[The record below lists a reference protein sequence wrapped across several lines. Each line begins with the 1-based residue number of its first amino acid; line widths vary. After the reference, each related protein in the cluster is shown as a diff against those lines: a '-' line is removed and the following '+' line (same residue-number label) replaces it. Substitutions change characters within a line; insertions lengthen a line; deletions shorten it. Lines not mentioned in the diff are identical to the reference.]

1 MQRQLLFMLLILTC
15 LVPAKNR
22 KSVVP
27 AAPAASDTAITA
39 LPAAPAND
47 TLKAVPPPAT
57 APATDSTAEKIPPA
71 DSASVA
77 APTHDTAQQ
86 AVPPPPP
93 SSDTVAVA
101 RDSASHLPATVAQ
114 DSSAHPPVFV
124 VDSLAEAKDRAYRD
138 SLRTAREELQN
149 TMEWHVVSDSGTAAT
164 VTPLA
169 AEPVQETT
177 RVAPASQ
184 KRSSIPFPDI
194 PEDQESRVL
203 MYTGVSLAV
212 VGLATFLLFNNT
224 DGVKDATSVTTPAA
238 NQGDANAPT
247 QKTMTIKWAQ

>member
-1 MQRQLLFMLLILTC
+1 MILVLTC

-27 AAPAASDTAITA
+27 ATPASSDTAITA
-39 LPAAPAND
+39 LPASPVGD
-47 TLKAVPPPAT
+47 TLKAAQAQAT
-57 APATDSTAEKIPPA
+57 TTPVDSAAKPIPPA
-71 DSASVA
+71 DSAKAA
-77 APTHDTAQQ
+77 APALDTASQ
-86 AVPPPPP
+86 AVTPPP

-101 RDSASHLPATVAQ
+101 RDSASHLPAAVAQ
-114 DSSAHPPVFV
+114 DSASHAPVFV
-124 VDSLAEAKDRAYRD
+124 VDSVAEAKDRAYRD
-138 SLRTAREELQN
+138 SLRTAREEQQN
-149 TMEWHVVSDSGTAAT
+149 SMEWHVVSDSGTAAT

-177 RVAPASQ
+177 RVAPASRQ
-184 KRSSIPFPDI
+184 RSSIPFPDI

-212 VGLATFLLFNNT
+212 VGLAAFLLFNNT
-224 DGVKDATSVTTPAA
+224 DGVKDATNPSAVATNP
-238 NQGDANAPT
+238 GDSNAPT